1 MFSSFTFPLPKFQFI
16 CECAHEIV
24 GNWLIP
30 KQKRGEARDWKS
42 HAPVALCVRR
52 DDAAQRSH
60 EIKIDIL
67 HLLSSHLARST
78 LTSSQCDFD
87 AHIQLVQSMLEDT
100 CTEVIDVSEATV
112 VPWVHAVRKINPAV
126 NPIAARTR
134 LAQVDPL

>member
-1 MFSSFTFPLPKFQFI
+1 M

-24 GNWLIP
+24 VDWLIP
-30 KQKRGEARDWKS
+30 KKKRGKARDWKPN
-42 HAPVALCVRR
+42 APVRPCIRR
-52 DDAAQRSH
+52 YDAARRSH
-60 EIKIDIL
+60 EIKIDLL

-112 VPWVHAVRKINPAV
+112 VPWVHAVRKINPTV
-126 NPIAARTR
+126 NSVASGTR
-134 LAQVDPL
+134 LT